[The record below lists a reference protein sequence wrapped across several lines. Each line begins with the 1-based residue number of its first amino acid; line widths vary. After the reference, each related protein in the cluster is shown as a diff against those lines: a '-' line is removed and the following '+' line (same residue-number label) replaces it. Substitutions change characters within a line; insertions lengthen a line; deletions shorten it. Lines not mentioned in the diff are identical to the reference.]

1 MVQYFDRLET
11 RSADERE
18 SALQSALPALVAHA
32 KAKSPYFAR
41 LLASVDPRDIA
52 SRHAL
57 AALPVT
63 RKSQLLERQE
73 GHEGQFSHCSVHAL
87 LPRPARA
94 VCATSTPS

>member
-32 KAKSPYFAR
+32 KAKSPDFAR

-73 GHEGQFSHCSVHAL
+73 GHEGQFSQ
-87 LPRPARA
+87 
-94 VCATSTPS
+94 